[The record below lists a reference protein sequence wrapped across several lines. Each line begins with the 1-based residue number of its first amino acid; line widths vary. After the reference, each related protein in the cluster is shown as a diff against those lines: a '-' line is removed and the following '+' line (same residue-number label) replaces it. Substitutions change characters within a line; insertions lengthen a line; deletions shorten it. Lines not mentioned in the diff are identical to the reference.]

1 MAEVMRFG
9 QDRERRPNPLVE
21 LHPGFTAANG
31 DVVGPYLRLVKF
43 TRKDGKTTATS
54 FNVSVTAGD
63 DLVSDIQAALA
74 KARSGEPI
82 ADPRENAES

>member
-31 DVVGPYLRLVKF
+31 DAVQPYARLVKF
-43 TRKDGKTTATS
+43 KKVDGINKATS
-54 FNVSVTAGD
+54 FNVSVSSLP
-63 DLVSDIQAALA
+63 DLIADLESALKRA
-74 KARSGEPI
+74 NSGEEIP
-82 ADPRENAES
+82 AVES